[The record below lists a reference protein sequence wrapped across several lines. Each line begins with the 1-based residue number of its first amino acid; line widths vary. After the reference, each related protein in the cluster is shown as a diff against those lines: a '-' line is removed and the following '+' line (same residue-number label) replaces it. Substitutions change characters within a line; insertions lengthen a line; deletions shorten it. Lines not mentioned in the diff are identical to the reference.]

1 MSLSYQKIMI
11 SNCHIYSELKLVERI
26 IQMQEATISIH
37 VGTRFSKA
45 HNKRLVKGLEHIEY
59 SPTEAGCGFFVLEEH
74 DKNQLY
80 VELFA
85 DSLEEFN
92 ERQKRNDRKIDYL
105 TNGQPDGEKILKYMR
120 SLKGREREVIFQVGK
135 YSDGI
140 DKNLKVEI
148 LKEMYEQF
156 KTDNPNLKIIASYL
170 HNDEADPHLHVDF
183 IPVFTNTGKGVGK
196 MVGFDKALCEQMS
209 IQYERSAK
217 GKNAKGEEIN
227 LNRRYHAPWFEQ
239 WRLMNHTHF
248 SRLLHNYDIVP
259 IKGGISNHRHKN
271 TAEYQKKQD
280 SMKTLQNS
288 QDETIEEKGRKMVRH
303 SYVQMRKLQNVSGH
317 TNYIIS
323 QSRQELLLGTTQ
335 YVDAK
340 YLDMFPNGDYWK
352 DLAKYNQLAHA
363 KTGNDGECVEARE
376 IVFAYP
382 EEFYGA
388 FDPNELNEH
397 MCQLFMSKYK
407 VSVLSAIHLSEKNE
421 EEGTFRNLHTHLV
434 FSERKFTGDIKPAK
448 RNIWRDEARRLI
460 TQQQAEELEKS
471 YFIPKGSIDPFQKGG
486 WTSKDNHL
494 KSRDFT
500 NEVKVLFTEE
510 INRLAEKVG
519 LDIPPLEVFDPNGI

>member
-1 MSLSYQKIMI
+1 MI

-59 SPTEAGCGFFVLEEH
+59 SPTEAGRGFFVLEEH

-135 YSDGI
+135 YSDCI

-196 MVGFDKALCEQMS
+196 MVGFDKALCEQMG

-239 WRLMNHTHF
+239 WRLMNHTQF

-288 QDETIEEKGRKMVRH
+288 QDETIEEKGRKMEYFEKDLLFRDDEH
-303 SYVQMRKLQNVSGH
+303 LKNACNLFSILIKTSFDDFRKSMGFNNVPAFIFLSSAVMDEKDSNNLSLETLYNANLTRYKH
-317 TNYIIS
+317 EEFDIS
-323 QSRQELLLGTTQ
+323 QTSKIANEFLN
-335 YVDAK
+335 K
-340 YLDMFPNGDYWK
+340 KFNLDGYE
-352 DLAKYNQLAHA
+352 DLSEEYQL
-363 KTGNDGECVEARE
+363 
-376 IVFAYP
+376 IVKN
-382 EEFYGA
+382 A
-388 FDPNELNEH
+388 FDIYTSCLEIYE
-397 MCQLFMSKYK
+397 SK
-407 VSVLSAIHLSEKNE
+407 
-421 EEGTFRNLHTHLV
+421 
-434 FSERKFTGDIKPAK
+434 
-448 RNIWRDEARRLI
+448 LI
-460 TQQQAEELEKS
+460 RMFEIIES
-471 YFIPKGSIDPFQKGG
+471 YTKEM
-486 WTSKDNHL
+486 TS
-494 KSRDFT
+494 
-500 NEVKVLFTEE
+500 
-510 INRLAEKVG
+510 
-519 LDIPPLEVFDPNGI
+519 

>member
-1 MSLSYQKIMI
+1 MRYWGPMGKTGIQSKTFDLSR
-11 SNCHIYSELKLVERI
+11 SGERI
-26 IQMQEATISIH
+26 MNMQEATISIH
-37 VGTRFSKA
+37 VGTRFSEA
-45 HNKRLVKGLEHIEY
+45 HNKRLVRGLEHIEY
-59 SPTEAGCGFFVLEEH
+59 SPTEEGRGFFILEEH

-196 MVGFDKALCEQMS
+196 MVGFDKALCEQMG

-248 SRLLHNYDIVP
+248 SRLLLNHEIIP
-259 IKGGISNHRHKN
+259 IKGEISYRRHLN
-271 TAEYQKKQD
+271 TVAYQKMQD
-280 SMKTLQNS
+280 SIKTLQNDLNEATQEKNHLS
-288 QDETIEEKGRKMVRH
+288 QQLNRV
-303 SYVQMRKLQNVSGH
+303 
-317 TNYIIS
+317 IS
-323 QSRQELLLGTTQ
+323 QNETFKERLNAFKWANTDVVVTDLVQALG
-335 YVDAK
+335 DIAK
-340 YLDMFPNGDYWK
+340 SSPPPVFV
-352 DLAKYNQLAHA
+352 LANEIAKVYNQLRANGH
-363 KTGNDGECVEARE
+363 E
-376 IVFAYP
+376 VF
-382 EEFYGA
+382 
-388 FDPNELNEH
+388 
-397 MCQLFMSKYK
+397 
-407 VSVLSAIHLSEKNE
+407 
-421 EEGTFRNLHTHLV
+421 EGLIETYNIL
-434 FSERKFTGDIKPAK
+434 TGDGRFMRFLDRIKESV
-448 RNIWRDEARRLI
+448 REWFNEGFD
-460 TQQQAEELEKS
+460 
-471 YFIPKGSIDPFQKGG
+471 D
-486 WTSKDNHL
+486 
-494 KSRDFT
+494 SRG
-500 NEVKVLFTEE
+500 
-510 INRLAEKVG
+510 RG
-519 LDIPPLEVFDPNGI
+519 R

>member
-1 MSLSYQKIMI
+1 MGKTGIQSKTFDLSR
-11 SNCHIYSELKLVERI
+11 SGERI
-26 IQMQEATISIH
+26 MNMQEATISIH
-37 VGTRFSKA
+37 VGTRFSEA
-45 HNKRLVKGLEHIEY
+45 HNKRLVRGLEHIEY
-59 SPTEAGCGFFVLEEH
+59 SPTEEGRGFFILEEH

-196 MVGFDKALCEQMS
+196 MVGFDKALCEQMG

-248 SRLLHNYDIVP
+248 SRLLLNHEIIP
-259 IKGGISNHRHKN
+259 IKGEISYRRHLN
-271 TAEYQKKQD
+271 TVAYQKMQD
-280 SMKTLQNS
+280 SIKTLQNDLNEATQEKNHLS
-288 QDETIEEKGRKMVRH
+288 QQLNRV
-303 SYVQMRKLQNVSGH
+303 
-317 TNYIIS
+317 IS
-323 QSRQELLLGTTQ
+323 QNETFKERLNAFKWANTDVVVTDLVQALG
-335 YVDAK
+335 DIAK
-340 YLDMFPNGDYWK
+340 SSPPPVFV
-352 DLAKYNQLAHA
+352 LANEIAKVYNQLRANGH
-363 KTGNDGECVEARE
+363 E
-376 IVFAYP
+376 VF
-382 EEFYGA
+382 
-388 FDPNELNEH
+388 
-397 MCQLFMSKYK
+397 
-407 VSVLSAIHLSEKNE
+407 
-421 EEGTFRNLHTHLV
+421 EGLIETYNIL
-434 FSERKFTGDIKPAK
+434 TGDGRFMRFLDRIKESV
-448 RNIWRDEARRLI
+448 REWFNEGFD
-460 TQQQAEELEKS
+460 
-471 YFIPKGSIDPFQKGG
+471 D
-486 WTSKDNHL
+486 
-494 KSRDFT
+494 SRG
-500 NEVKVLFTEE
+500 
-510 INRLAEKVG
+510 RG
-519 LDIPPLEVFDPNGI
+519 R

>member
-1 MSLSYQKIMI
+1 MRYWGPMGKTGIQSKTFDLSR
-11 SNCHIYSELKLVERI
+11 SGERI
-26 IQMQEATISIH
+26 MNMQEATISIH
-37 VGTRFSKA
+37 VGTRFSEA
-45 HNKRLVKGLEHIEY
+45 HNKRLVRGLEHIEY
-59 SPTEAGCGFFVLEEH
+59 SPTEEGRGFFILEEH

-196 MVGFDKALCEQMS
+196 MVGFDKALCEQMG

-248 SRLLHNYDIVP
+248 SRLLLNHEIIP
-259 IKGGISNHRHKN
+259 IKGEISYRRHLN
-271 TAEYQKKQD
+271 TVAYQKMQD
-280 SMKTLQNS
+280 SIKTLQNDLNEATQEKNHLS
-288 QDETIEEKGRKMVRH
+288 QQLNRV
-303 SYVQMRKLQNVSGH
+303 
-317 TNYIIS
+317 IS
-323 QSRQELLLGTTQ
+323 QNETFKERLNAFKWANTDVVVTDLVQALG
-335 YVDAK
+335 DIAK
-340 YLDMFPNGDYWK
+340 SSPPPVFV
-352 DLAKYNQLAHA
+352 LANEIAKVYNQLRANGH
-363 KTGNDGECVEARE
+363 E
-376 IVFAYP
+376 VFEGLIETY
-382 EEFYGA
+382 
-388 FDPNELNEH
+388 N
-397 MCQLFMSKYK
+397 
-407 VSVLSAIHLSEKNE
+407 VL
-421 EEGTFRNLHTHLV
+421 
-434 FSERKFTGDIKPAK
+434 TGDGRFMRFLDKIKESV
-448 RNIWRDEARRLI
+448 REWFNEGFD
-460 TQQQAEELEKS
+460 
-471 YFIPKGSIDPFQKGG
+471 D
-486 WTSKDNHL
+486 
-494 KSRDFT
+494 SRG
-500 NEVKVLFTEE
+500 
-510 INRLAEKVG
+510 RG
-519 LDIPPLEVFDPNGI
+519 R

>member
-1 MSLSYQKIMI
+1 MRYWGPMGKTGIQSKTFDLSR
-11 SNCHIYSELKLVERI
+11 SGERI
-26 IQMQEATISIH
+26 MNMQEATISIH
-37 VGTRFSKA
+37 VGTRFSEA
-45 HNKRLVKGLEHIEY
+45 HNKRLVRGLEHIEY
-59 SPTEAGCGFFVLEEH
+59 SPTEEGRGFFILEEH

-196 MVGFDKALCEQMS
+196 MVGFDKALCEQMG

-248 SRLLHNYDIVP
+248 SRLLLNHEIIP
-259 IKGGISNHRHKN
+259 IKGEISYRRHLN
-271 TAEYQKKQD
+271 TVAYQKMQD
-280 SMKTLQNS
+280 SIKTLQNDLNEATQEKNHLS
-288 QDETIEEKGRKMVRH
+288 QQLNRV
-303 SYVQMRKLQNVSGH
+303 
-317 TNYIIS
+317 IS
-323 QSRQELLLGTTQ
+323 QNETFKERLNAFKWANTDVVVTDLVQALG
-335 YVDAK
+335 DIAK
-340 YLDMFPNGDYWK
+340 SSPPPVFV
-352 DLAKYNQLAHA
+352 LANEIAKVYNQLRANGH
-363 KTGNDGECVEARE
+363 E
-376 IVFAYP
+376 VFEGLIETY
-382 EEFYGA
+382 
-388 FDPNELNEH
+388 N
-397 MCQLFMSKYK
+397 
-407 VSVLSAIHLSEKNE
+407 VL
-421 EEGTFRNLHTHLV
+421 
-434 FSERKFTGDIKPAK
+434 TGDGRFMRFLDRIKESV
-448 RNIWRDEARRLI
+448 REWFNEGFD
-460 TQQQAEELEKS
+460 
-471 YFIPKGSIDPFQKGG
+471 D
-486 WTSKDNHL
+486 
-494 KSRDFT
+494 SRG
-500 NEVKVLFTEE
+500 
-510 INRLAEKVG
+510 RG
-519 LDIPPLEVFDPNGI
+519 R

>member
-1 MSLSYQKIMI
+1 MRYWGPMGKTGIQSKTFDLSR
-11 SNCHIYSELKLVERI
+11 SGERI
-26 IQMQEATISIH
+26 MNMQEATISIH
-37 VGTRFSKA
+37 VGTRFSEA
-45 HNKRLVKGLEHIEY
+45 HNKRLVRGLEHIEY
-59 SPTEAGCGFFVLEEH
+59 SPTEEGRGFFILEEH

-196 MVGFDKALCEQMS
+196 MVGFDKALCEQMG

-248 SRLLHNYDIVP
+248 SRLLLNHEIIP
-259 IKGGISNHRHKN
+259 IKGEISYRRHLN
-271 TAEYQKKQD
+271 TVAYQKMQD
-280 SMKTLQNS
+280 SIKTLQNDLNEATQEKNHLS
-288 QDETIEEKGRKMVRH
+288 QQLNRV
-303 SYVQMRKLQNVSGH
+303 
-317 TNYIIS
+317 IS
-323 QSRQELLLGTTQ
+323 QNETFKERLNAFKWANTDVVVTDLVQALG
-335 YVDAK
+335 DIAK
-340 YLDMFPNGDYWK
+340 SSPPPVFV
-352 DLAKYNQLAHA
+352 LANEIAKVYNQLRANGH
-363 KTGNDGECVEARE
+363 E
-376 IVFAYP
+376 VF
-382 EEFYGA
+382 
-388 FDPNELNEH
+388 
-397 MCQLFMSKYK
+397 
-407 VSVLSAIHLSEKNE
+407 
-421 EEGTFRNLHTHLV
+421 EGLIETYNIL
-434 FSERKFTGDIKPAK
+434 TGDGRFMRFLDKIKESV
-448 RNIWRDEARRLI
+448 REWFNEGFD
-460 TQQQAEELEKS
+460 
-471 YFIPKGSIDPFQKGG
+471 D
-486 WTSKDNHL
+486 
-494 KSRDFT
+494 SRG
-500 NEVKVLFTEE
+500 
-510 INRLAEKVG
+510 RG
-519 LDIPPLEVFDPNGI
+519 R

>member
-1 MSLSYQKIMI
+1 MRYWGPMGKTGIQSKTFDLSR
-11 SNCHIYSELKLVERI
+11 SGERI
-26 IQMQEATISIH
+26 MNMQEATISIH
-37 VGTRFSKA
+37 VGTRFSEA
-45 HNKRLVKGLEHIEY
+45 HNKRLVRGLEHIEY
-59 SPTEAGCGFFVLEEH
+59 SPTEEGRGFFILEEH

-196 MVGFDKALCEQMS
+196 MVGFDKALCEQMG

-217 GKNAKGEEIN
+217 GKNAKGEDIN

-248 SRLLHNYDIVP
+248 SRLLLNREIIPV
-259 IKGGISNHRHKN
+259 KGEISYRRHLN
-271 TAEYQKKQD
+271 TVAYQKMQD
-280 SMKTLQNS
+280 SIKTLQNDLNEATQEKNHLS
-288 QDETIEEKGRKMVRH
+288 QQLNRV
-303 SYVQMRKLQNVSGH
+303 
-317 TNYIIS
+317 IS
-323 QSRQELLLGTTQ
+323 QNETFKERLNAFKWANTDVVVTDLVQALG
-335 YVDAK
+335 DIAK
-340 YLDMFPNGDYWK
+340 SSPPPVFV
-352 DLAKYNQLAHA
+352 LANEIAKVYNQLRANGH
-363 KTGNDGECVEARE
+363 E
-376 IVFAYP
+376 VF
-382 EEFYGA
+382 
-388 FDPNELNEH
+388 
-397 MCQLFMSKYK
+397 
-407 VSVLSAIHLSEKNE
+407 
-421 EEGTFRNLHTHLV
+421 EGLMETYNIL
-434 FSERKFTGDIKPAK
+434 TGDGRFMRFLDRIKESV
-448 RNIWRDEARRLI
+448 REWFNEGFD
-460 TQQQAEELEKS
+460 
-471 YFIPKGSIDPFQKGG
+471 D
-486 WTSKDNHL
+486 
-494 KSRDFT
+494 SRD
-500 NEVKVLFTEE
+500 
-510 INRLAEKVG
+510 RG
-519 LDIPPLEVFDPNGI
+519 R

>member
-1 MSLSYQKIMI
+1 MRQWGPMGKTGIQSKTFDLSR
-11 SNCHIYSELKLVERI
+11 SGERI
-26 IQMQEATISIH
+26 MNMQEATISIH
-37 VGTRFSKA
+37 VGTRFSEA
-45 HNKRLVKGLEHIEY
+45 HNKRLVKGLDHIEY
-59 SPTEAGCGFFVLEEH
+59 SPTEAGRGFFVLEEH

-196 MVGFDKALCEQMS
+196 MVGFDKALCEQMG

-248 SRLLHNYDIVP
+248 SRLLLNHEIIP
-259 IKGGISNHRHKN
+259 IKGEISYRRHLN
-271 TAEYQKKQD
+271 TVAYQKMQD
-280 SMKTLQNS
+280 SIKTLQNDLNEATQEKNHLS
-288 QDETIEEKGRKMVRH
+288 QQLNRV
-303 SYVQMRKLQNVSGH
+303 
-317 TNYIIS
+317 IS
-323 QSRQELLLGTTQ
+323 QNETFKERLNAFKWANTDVVVTDLVQALG
-335 YVDAK
+335 DIAK
-340 YLDMFPNGDYWK
+340 SSPPPVFV
-352 DLAKYNQLAHA
+352 LANEIAKVYNQLRANGH
-363 KTGNDGECVEARE
+363 E
-376 IVFAYP
+376 VF
-382 EEFYGA
+382 
-388 FDPNELNEH
+388 
-397 MCQLFMSKYK
+397 
-407 VSVLSAIHLSEKNE
+407 
-421 EEGTFRNLHTHLV
+421 EGLIETYNIL
-434 FSERKFTGDIKPAK
+434 TGDGRFMRFLDRIKESV
-448 RNIWRDEARRLI
+448 REWFNEGFD
-460 TQQQAEELEKS
+460 
-471 YFIPKGSIDPFQKGG
+471 D
-486 WTSKDNHL
+486 
-494 KSRDFT
+494 SRG
-500 NEVKVLFTEE
+500 
-510 INRLAEKVG
+510 RG
-519 LDIPPLEVFDPNGI
+519 R